1 MNFGSRRI
9 SRFAVLCAAVV
20 LSGCAQLPELTRSLA
35 GYNISAPP
43 SRSGETIILGK
54 DDVIRVSELSV
65 VEYQQ
70 HLTILTRAFEREA
83 PFAVYFSLGGSTLD
97 QAAIDNLDAQ
107 AAWIKAH
114 PQVRVSVTGHTD
126 DVGDPA
132 YNYALGMRRARA
144 VVAHLVQSGINR
156 ERLIALES
164 SGEAERAVALSE
176 GFLSNRRAVTSV
188 IEIVEPRNA
197 GAEDTFAE
205 LDSSIAGSASVG
217 GSSGSG
223 GSTGGSG
230 GSTGGSGGSTGGSGG
245 STGGSGGSTGGS
257 GGSTGGSGGGS
268 GGSGGGSGGSG
279 GGGGGSACGSK
290 DC

>member
-1 MNFGSRRI
+1 MNSGSRRI
-9 SRFAVLCAAVV
+9 RRFAILCAAIG
-20 LSGCAQLPELTRSLA
+20 LPGCAQLPELTRSLA

-54 DDVIRVSELSV
+54 DDVIRVSEMSG

-70 HLTILTRAFEREA
+70 HLTIVTRAFEREA
-83 PFAVYFSLGGSTLD
+83 PFAVYFPLGGSALD
-97 QAAIDNLDAQ
+97 QAARNDLDAQ

-156 ERLIALES
+156 DRLIALES
-164 SGEAERAVALSE
+164 SGEAERAVALRE

-197 GAEDTFAE
+197 GAEDSFAE
-205 LDSSIAGSASVG
+205 LGSTLSGSASVG

-230 GSTGGSGGSTGGSGG
+230 GGTGNTGDSGGNTGGGSGGN
-245 STGGSGGSTGGS
+245 
-257 GGSTGGSGGGS
+257 TGGSGGGS